1 MQGKSKLPEVER
13 EFRNA
18 SRALLKKQE
27 LEEEFDALLSL
38 TEDEKETEYGQA
50 VLEVAEIRM
59 DLAAD
64 IKTAIDDLAKAK
76 SKADKTEKREAQKN
90 LMEEFVA
97 LPDLGAT
104 FEDWEE
110 LVEQGGIKRSVGRP
124 PVPFEV
130 SLLRARED
138 AEQALGKY
146 KRAAKKHGFPE
157 SLEDKSLNHPI
168 PLDQMLELYK
178 KATKNMGKSS
188 NDELGVLDAEIRKME
203 ARIEHITSGEAQRER
218 EEKLKSAKY
227 SSRGTRLGRP
237 FEPLEELLEK
247 YETEKAEMEAKREKL
262 ESKLPPLEKMD
273 RRIKIQEDQAR
284 DLRRLIRA
292 EGWDPRS
299 DDRDSMPYG
308 DVLNRVELE
317 IKKLK
322 ELRKKTE
329 SGVASAPDKRAE
341 REIRRRVIMQEELN
355 RQHEKDR
362 QFRSGNAK
370 EDLSEGLDQLAK
382 EVGTI

>member
-1 MQGKSKLPEVER
+1 MQGKAKLPEVER

-18 SRALLKKQE
+18 SRAVLKQQE

-38 TEDEKETEYGQA
+38 SEEDKATEYGQA
-50 VLEVAEIRM
+50 VLEVADIRM
-59 DLAAD
+59 DLAGD
-64 IKTAIDDLAKAK
+64 IKQVIDDLAKAK
-76 SKADKTEKREAQKN
+76 SKAEKSEFREAQKN

-110 LVEQGGIKRSVGRP
+110 LADQGGIKRSVGRP

-130 SLLRARED
+130 NLIRSRED
-138 AEQALGKY
+138 ASQALEKY
-146 KRAAKKHGFPE
+146 QKVSKKAGNPE
-157 SLEDKSLNHPI
+157 SLEKNGVHHPI
-168 PLDQMLELYK
+168 PLEEMLQLYK
-178 KATKNMGKSS
+178 EVTKNMGKSA
-188 NDELGVLDAEIRKME
+188 NDELGVLDTEIRKME

-218 EEKLKSAKY
+218 DEKLKSAKY
-227 SSRGTRLGRP
+227 SKRGTRLGRP
-237 FEPLEELLEK
+237 FEPLEDLLQK
-247 YETEKAEMEAKREKL
+247 YESEKMEMEEKRERL

-284 DLRRLIRA
+284 DLRRLIRS

-299 DDRDSMPYG
+299 DDREGMPHG
-308 DVLNRVELE
+308 DVLQRVELE

-322 ELRKKTE
+322 ELRQKTE
-329 SGVASAPDKRAE
+329 EGVSSASDKRAD
-341 REIRRRVIMQEELN
+341 RDIKRRLIMQEELN
-355 RQHEKDR
+355 RQHERDR